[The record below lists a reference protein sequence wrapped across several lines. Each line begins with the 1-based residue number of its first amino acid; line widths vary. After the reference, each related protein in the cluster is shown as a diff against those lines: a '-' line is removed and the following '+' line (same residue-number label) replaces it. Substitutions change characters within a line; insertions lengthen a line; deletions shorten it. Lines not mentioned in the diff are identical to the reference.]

1 MESFEVDLEKFDRHI
16 LGLFTLLR
24 TVIKTHE
31 KYKLNL
37 SDVKNPILTR
47 LDRYIK
53 VYDKSEPNEH
63 LWYFQQLYNKNKPAI
78 LRGPERDSWLSN
90 GRVTL
95 HFGEETGRPIKDAK
109 IELSM
114 IYTTAIKL
122 RDDVE
127 ASLHGLPNVDQSQE
141 LVYPTVFLLH
151 LYRIFYELTDNE
163 DERKK
168 LSGFIKDLESD
179 AGIKTKSKSK
189 STDGD
194 GEGLDGLMGM
204 ATGLMEQMGIK
215 LPEGQKL
222 PSGKDLNEAVGS
234 VFKNPEAQSFIGDMM
249 KDMQGSNGFGDIFAK
264 LMNRLPA
271 TMDPATRQTL
281 TNNAQMAINN
291 MSESGNNNDNTNDDG
306 EGDGDDFDDGD
317 EFIDE

>member
-16 LGLFTLLR
+16 MSLFNLLK

-37 SDVKNPILTR
+37 SSVKNPILTR
-47 LDRYIK
+47 LERYIK

-63 LWYFQQLYNKNKPAI
+63 LWYFQRLYNQNKPAI
-78 LRGPERDSWLSN
+78 LRGPERDTWLSN
-90 GRVTL
+90 GKITL

-127 ASLHGLPNVDQSQE
+127 ASLHGLPDVEQSQE
-141 LVYPTVFLLH
+141 LIYPTLFLLH
-151 LYRIFYELTDNE
+151 LYRIFYELTESN
-163 DERKK
+163 DEKK
-168 LSGFIKDLESD
+168 KILGFINELESD
-179 AGIKTKSKSK
+179 AGVKSKSK
-189 STDGD
+189 NK
-194 GEGLDGLMGM
+194 EGNKEGTSELDGLLGM

-222 PSGKDLNEAVGS
+222 PSGNELNKAVGS
-234 VFKNPEAQSFIGDMM
+234 VFQNPEAKSFIGDMM
-249 KDMQGSNGFGDIFAK
+249 KEMQECENFGDMFGK
-264 LMNRLPA
+264 LLNKLPA
-271 TMDPATRQTL
+271 GMDQATRKSITD
-281 TNNAQMAINN
+281 NAQMALN
-291 MSESGNNNDNTNDDG
+291 GNNDNNGDNNDDNG
-306 EGDGDDFDDGD
+306 GDNNGGDDGD
-317 EFIDE
+317 EFIDD